1 MAVTAPVVQQA
12 HDALSR
18 AQTLDS
24 AQLMRLLA
32 CSLRTLQRRLR
43 HWGCLTSYN
52 CNGQY
57 YALPHVVQ
65 FDPYGIWDHAGR
77 CFSRFGN
84 LKKTVAA
91 VIDETPQGIT
101 ASELTRR
108 LHVNAHSFLSQFA
121 DQKVFLRERLGGSYR
136 YFSSDP
142 QRATRQRNRYHASI
156 AQDVRVSPLPDSVAV
171 QLLLAWIDAP
181 ETDPMQLTQQ
191 LRQQHLDVTVD
202 AVDLF
207 LQQHNLH
214 AQKKRK

>member
-1 MAVTAPVVQQA
+1 MAVSTQVVQKA
-12 HDALSR
+12 HDALCR
-18 AQTLDS
+18 AKTMDR

-43 HWGCLTSYN
+43 DWGCLTSYN

-65 FDPYGIWDHAGR
+65 FDPYGIWEHHGR

-84 LKKTVAA
+84 LKKTVAS
-91 VIDETPQGIT
+91 VIDETPEGIT
-101 ASELTRR
+101 ASELTHR

-121 DQKVFLRERLGGSYR
+121 DQNVFTRERLEGSYR

-142 QRATRQRNRYHASI
+142 QRATQQRNRYHAST
-156 AQDVRVSPLPDSVAV
+156 AQEVRLRPLPDAVAV

-181 ETDPMQLTQQ
+181 ETDPMHLTQQ
-191 LRQQHLDVTVD
+191 LRQQQLDVTVE
-202 AVDLF
+202 AVERF
-207 LQQHNLH
+207 LQQHHL
-214 AQKKRK
+214 QGKKKRT